1 MKKILYTAL
10 FAFVLVSTG
19 CGNGAKKEFNKLL
32 LELADKD
39 QMIDAKDWKQI
50 ADYLD
55 RNKANFK
62 DFIENGKID
71 VEEVQEYISD
81 FFDHRRPSKEV
92 KFVGIGGQDLAF
104 HIYLEQSGSM
114 APYDSPDGDGSFRAA
129 IMALQNSLPGDAEID
144 HIGEKGYT
152 DFRQIFDEILNK
164 TGSNQVSILVT
175 DLIYS
180 VKDMAGVNPQ
190 KVFNEARQMIN
201 SVFKSE
207 VKKKSM
213 LVVRM
218 TGTYNGPYYAYNNS
232 VQRFSGHRPYYII
245 IVASNENIER
255 LSNDASLRTFA
266 EIHQL
271 RGYDNMCL
279 FTADDVYSPYCSFLL
294 SNKDIRGRFRPEHGQ
309 GYVIKSLESV
319 EPDKNSGD
327 IQLTLAVDLSHMF
340 IDQRYLTD
348 KTNYTVE
355 SDDDIS
361 IKEIRKIEKGD
372 VTPAQ
377 KKYLGTATHL
387 FVLSANRINHEQE
400 VEIKLL
406 NRMPKWIAA
415 GSTDDDLVPDNHS
428 TFALRHILG
437 GIYDSYKRNADKEP
451 TYFEL
456 ELKLDK

>member
-1 MKKILYTAL
+1 MKKFLYTAL
-10 FAFVLVSTG
+10 FVLLLVSAG
-19 CGNGAKKEFNKLL
+19 CGNGAKKEFNRIL

-39 QMIDAKDWKQI
+39 QTIDAKDWKQI

-62 DFIENGKID
+62 DFMEDGKID
-71 VEEVQEYISD
+71 AEEVQKYISD
-81 FFDHRRPSKEV
+81 YFEHRRPSKEV
-92 KFVGIGGQDLAF
+92 KFVGVGGQDLTY

-129 IMALQNSLPGDAEID
+129 IMALQNSLPSDAKID
-144 HIGEKGYT
+144 SIGETGYT
-152 DFRQIFDEILNK
+152 DFRQIFDDILNK
-164 TGSNQVSILVT
+164 TSNDQVSILVT

-190 KVFNEARQMIN
+190 KVFNEAREMIN

-218 TGTYNGPYYAYNNS
+218 KGTYNGPYYAYNNS

-245 IVASNENIER
+245 IVASNENIGR
-255 LSNDASLRTFA
+255 LSNDASLRSFA
-266 EIHQL
+266 QIHQL

-294 SNKDIRGRFRPEHGQ
+294 SNKDIRGHFRPEHGQ
-309 GYVIKSLESV
+309 GYVIKSLEKI
-319 EPDKNSGD
+319 EADKNSGD
-327 IQLTLAVDLSHMF
+327 IQLALAVDLSHMF

-348 KTNYTVE
+348 KSNYTIE
-355 SDDDIS
+355 ADDDIR
-361 IKEIRKIEKGD
+361 IKEIRKIEKAD
-372 VTPAQ
+372 VAPAQ

-387 FVLSANRINHEQE
+387 FVLSADRISHEQE

-406 NRMPKWIAA
+406 NRMPKWIAN
-415 GSTDDDLVPDNHS
+415 GSTDDDLVPDSHS

-437 GIYDSYKRNADKEP
+437 GIYDSYKRNAEKEP
-451 TYFEL
+451 AYFEL